1 MRSLILGTA
10 GHIDHG
16 KTALVRALTGIDTD
30 RLAEEKERGIT
41 IDLGFAELHDEEIRL
56 GVVDVPGH
64 EGFVRNMLAGA
75 TGMDV
80 VVLVVAAD
88 EGVMP
93 QTREHHA
100 ILRLLGVRALVVALT
115 KADLVDPEWLELARE
130 DVRELL
136 ATGPF
141 ADAPIVHTSATSG
154 EGVETLGRTLFET
167 ARRIEGQDRDDL
179 TVLPVDRVFT
189 IRGTG
194 TVVTGTLWSGR
205 LTTGDRVHLVPG
217 DVRARVRGLQVHG
230 DEVEAVDAG
239 HRTAVALT
247 GDGVDTGALA
257 RGQTLVTLADWEP
270 SRMLTAWIEVLET
283 EWSLEP
289 GQRVRVHVGT
299 AEVMARCVLLG
310 SSRLD
315 PGEAG
320 WVQLRLETPVLA
332 RAGHRVVLR
341 SYSPVLTFAGG
352 SIVEVFPPKR
362 RARAAVPEAALE
374 AVRSGGDDALHA
386 ALELAGDAGILESLL
401 PVVTG
406 RPPAQVSALRASS
419 LEAGGVVADGRL
431 VGRGPVSAHREAILG
446 EVRRIQTREPY
457 RSGAPVE
464 SLRALAP
471 VGAPR
476 GFTDA
481 VLERA
486 VVEGELRVGDGAVAE
501 PDFEPRF
508 SPAQEALRE
517 ELARRYAAAGLAPPT
532 LDELPEAARS
542 DPAFLAL
549 VRRLE
554 EDGRLVQLEPGLLVD
569 AEALEAGIARTV
581 DALGGATGLGPADFR
596 EVLPVT
602 RRHLLPILRYL
613 DRTGV
618 TRNTG
623 DVREV
628 VLREGRT

>member
-41 IDLGFAELHDEEIRL
+41 IDLGFAELHDEELRL

-115 KADLVDPEWLELARE
+115 KADLVEPDWLGLAE
-130 DVRELL
+130 DDVRDLL
-136 ATGPF
+136 DSGPF
-141 ADAPIVHTSATSG
+141 AGAPIVATSATTG
-154 EGVETLGRTLFET
+154 EGLEELGRTVFDV
-167 ARRIEGQDRDDL
+167 ARRIEGQDRLDL
-179 TVLPVDRVFT
+179 TMLPVDRVFT

-205 LTTGDRVHLVPG
+205 LKVGDRVDLVPG
-217 DVRARVRGLQVHG
+217 DIRARVRGLQVHG
-230 DEVEAVDAG
+230 EEVDEVDAG
-239 HRTAVALT
+239 HRAAVALT
-247 GDGVDTGALA
+247 GDGVGTDTLY
-257 RGQTLVTLADWEP
+257 RGQTLVTLPGWEA
-270 SRMLTAWIEVLET
+270 SRMLTARIEVLDT
-283 EWSLEP
+283 DWSLEKN
-289 GQRVRVHVGT
+289 QRVRVHVGT

-310 SSRLD
+310 ADRLD
-315 PGEAG
+315 PGEEG
-320 WVQLRLETPVLA
+320 WVQLRLEQPVLA
-332 RAGHRVVLR
+332 RARQRVVLR

-352 SIVEVFPPKR
+352 AIVEVFPPKR
-362 RARAAVPEAALE
+362 RPGASTPTAAFEAVSAGGDAAL
-374 AVRSGGDDALHA
+374 SA
-386 ALELAGDAGILESLL
+386 ALELAGPAGVAESLL

-406 RPPAQVSALRASS
+406 HTP
-419 LEAGGVVADGRL
+419 GVVATSRDLCLGGGAISSDGHL
-431 VGRGPVSAHREAILG
+431 VGRGPVAAHREAVLA
-446 EVRRIQTREPY
+446 EVRRIQAAEPY
-457 RSGAPVE
+457 RAGAPVE

-471 VGAPR
+471 PTAPK

-481 VLERA
+481 VIKRS
-486 VVEGELRVGDGAVAE
+486 VEAGELVVRDGDVAE
-501 PDFEPRF
+501 PSFRPSF
-508 SPAQEALRE
+508 SPAQTALLE
-517 ELARRYAAAGLAPPT
+517 DLGARYAEAGLAPPT

-549 VRRLE
+549 IRRLE
-554 EDGRLVQLEPGLLVD
+554 DEGRLVQLEPGLLVD
-569 AEALEAGIARTV
+569 AAALEDGITRTR
-581 DALGGATGLGPADFR
+581 AKLGGAKGLGPADFK
-596 EVLPVT
+596 EVFPVS

-613 DRTGV
+613 DRSGV

-623 DVREV
+623 DVRD
-628 VLREGRT
+628 VLPDNGRA